1 MDDLLPEGGGMAGG
15 GVAPDPLDACGEE
28 VLPICVCWLAGTVTF
43 DWQAGQANTCPAAVS
58 STVSCV
64 LHVGHG
70 NLRSIRALGQGW
82 EP

>member
-1 MDDLLPEGGGMAGG
+1 MPGG
-15 GVAPDPLDACGEE
+15 GVDFDPLDACGEG

-64 LHVGHG
+64 LQVGHG
-70 NLRSIRALGQGW
+70 NLRSIRALGQMYN
-82 EP
+82 PNTKMILTQ